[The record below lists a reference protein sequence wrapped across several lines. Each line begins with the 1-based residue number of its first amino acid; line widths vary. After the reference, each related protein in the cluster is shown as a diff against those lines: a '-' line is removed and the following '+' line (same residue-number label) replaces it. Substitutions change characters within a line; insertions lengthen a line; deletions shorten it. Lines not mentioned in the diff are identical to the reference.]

1 MKRSMMA
8 RGRAFFLA
16 VVTAV
21 TAIIMAGAA
30 PVTVLAELVNNGDN
44 HVVITPNVPRGR
56 TGKRMSV
63 TFNLEN
69 NDGETW
75 EDVEVGFS
83 EDLSYIARPD
93 AVDGEYVFP
102 FEVTSGLFDMK
113 YVGTIRSG
121 AKRACLCPQRCGQ
134 TCRRGITM

>member
-63 TFNLEN
+63 TFNL
-69 NDGETW
+69 
-75 EDVEVGFS
+75 
-83 EDLSYIARPD
+83 
-93 AVDGEYVFP
+93 
-102 FEVTSGLFDMK
+102 
-113 YVGTIRSG
+113 
-121 AKRACLCPQRCGQ
+121 
-134 TCRRGITM
+134 